1 MEEYLVKF
9 VALANDIIWSPALI
23 YLCLGAGLFYSIL
36 TRFVQV
42 RLFKEMLRLLFKG
55 KPDNAG
61 ISSFQAL
68 AVSLAGRVGMGN
80 IAGVAAAIGFGGPG
94 AVFWMWI
101 VAFLGASTAYV
112 ESTLGQIYKE
122 RDVVTGEYR
131 GGPAYYFER
140 ALGQK
145 WYGILFAVAS
155 IIACGVFLPG
165 VQANGVINAVAQVA
179 GEGSAMN
186 FMGIDTGSTRLIA
199 LGLILVVLGFI
210 IFGGIK
216 RIATFTEYAVPFMAV
231 GYIVLALLIM
241 FTNFSMIPK
250 VFGMIVGDA
259 FTAQAGFG
267 AAIGWGVKRGIY
279 SNEAGQGTG
288 PHAAAAAAVDHPA
301 QQGLVQAFSVYVDTL
316 LVCSA
321 TAFMILSTGMYNI
334 QGTLADG
341 QFIVQNVAADI
352 EINSPSFTQMAME
365 SVYGTFGNTFIAI
378 AVFFFAF
385 TTILA
390 YYYIAEVN
398 ISYLTRSMGR
408 GASKAGQF
416 VVKLVIMFMVAYG
429 ALNSSGYIWGL
440 GDVGVGLMA
449 WLNIVGIIIIFFVAR
464 PAIDILRDYEAQLK
478 AGGGTTYKR
487 FVFDPKKFGI
497 KNATYWEE
505 RHLEEQALLKEDPL
519 SKEPK

>member
-1 MEEYLVKF
+1 MEGLVNL
-9 VALANDIIWSPALI
+9 VNGIIWSPALV
-23 YLCLGAGLFYSIL
+23 YLCLGAGLFYSIM

-42 RLFKEMLRLLFKG
+42 RLFSEMISLLFKG
-55 KPDNAG
+55 KSSAQG

-94 AVFWMWI
+94 AVFWMWV

-112 ESTLGQIYKE
+112 ESTLAQIYKE
-122 RDVVTGEYR
+122 KDVVTGEYR

-140 ALGQK
+140 ALGQR

-155 IIACGVFLPG
+155 ILACGMFLPG
-165 VQANGVINAVAQVA
+165 VQANGVINAFAQVM
-179 GEGSAMN
+179 GEGTIMN
-186 FMGIDTGSTRLIA
+186 LGGLEVGSMRLVA
-199 LGLILVVLGFI
+199 LGIILVVLAII

-216 RIATFTEYAVPFMAV
+216 RIATFTEYAVPFMAL
-231 GYIVLALLIM
+231 GYIGLALVIM
-241 FTNFSMIPK
+241 FTNYEMIPE
-250 VFGMIVGDA
+250 VFGLIIGDA

-288 PHAAAAAAVDHPA
+288 PHAAGAAEVEHPS

-321 TAFMILSTGMYNI
+321 TAFMILTMGTYNI
-334 QGTLADG
+334 QGTLPEG
-341 QFIVQNVAADI
+341 QYIVQNVAAGV
-352 EINSPSFTQMAME
+352 EINSPAFTQMAME
-365 SVYGTFGNTFIAI
+365 SVYGQFGNTFIAI

-398 ISYLTRSMGR
+398 VAYLTRFISR
-408 GASKAGQF
+408 GANKTGLF
-416 VVKLVIMFMVAYG
+416 LVKILIMLMVAYG
-429 ALNSSGYIWGL
+429 GLNSAGYIWAI
-440 GDVGVGLMA
+440 GDIGVGLMA
-449 WLNIVGIIIIFFVAR
+449 WLNIVGILVIFFVAR
-464 PAIDILRDYEAQLK
+464 PTLTMLKDYEAQRK
-478 AGGGTTYKR
+478 AGVKHYT
-487 FVFDPKKFGI
+487 FDPAKFGI
-497 KNATYWEE
+497 KNAPYWEE
-505 RHLEEQALLKEDPL
+505 RHLKQQQRMAAQDPL
-519 SKEPK
+519 HKERL

>member
-1 MEEYLVKF
+1 MEGIVS
-9 VALANDIIWSPALI
+9 ALNNIIWSPALI
-23 YLCLGAGLFYSIL
+23 YLCLGAGLFYSIM
-36 TRFVQV
+36 TRFVQL
-42 RLFKEMLRLLFKG
+42 RLFKEMLRLLFRG
-55 KPDNAG
+55 KPDNDG

-94 AVFWMWI
+94 AVFWMWV

-122 RDVVTGEYR
+122 RDVLTGEYR

-145 WYGILFAVAS
+145 WYGILFAISS

-165 VQANGVINAVAQVA
+165 VQANGVVNAVAQVA
-179 GEGSAMN
+179 GEGSIVN
-186 FMGIDTGSTRLIA
+186 FMGMEVGSVRLIA
-199 LGLILVVLGFI
+199 LGIILVVLGFI

-216 RIATFTEYAVPFMAV
+216 RIANFAEYAVPFMAL
-231 GYIVLALLIM
+231 GYIILAVLIM
-241 FTNFSMIPK
+241 FTNFSKVPE
-250 VFGMIVGDA
+250 VFGMIIGDA

-267 AAIGWGVKRGIY
+267 AAIGWGVKRGVY

-288 PHAAAAAAVDHPA
+288 PHAAAAAAVDHPS

-316 LVCSA
+316 FVCSA

-334 QGTLADG
+334 QGNLPDG
-341 QFIVQNVAADI
+341 QFIVQNVPADTAI
-352 EINSPSFTQMAME
+352 SSPSFTQMAMQ
-365 SVYGTFGNTFIAI
+365 SVYGTFGDSFIAI

-398 ISYLTRSMGR
+398 ISYLTRFMGK
-408 GASKAGQF
+408 GVSKTGLF
-416 VVKLVIMFMVAYG
+416 VVKVVIMFMVAYG
-429 ALNSSGYIWGL
+429 ALNTSGYIWGL

-449 WLNIVGIIIIFFVAR
+449 WLNIIGIIIIFFVAK
-464 PAIDILRDYEAQLK
+464 PTLTMLKDYEAQLK
-478 AGGGTTYKR
+478 AGGGTSAKR
-487 FVFDPKKFGI
+487 FVFDPRKFGI

-505 RHLEEQALLKEDPL
+505 RYEKNVEENRKNDLK
-519 SKEPK
+519 

>member
-1 MEEYLVKF
+1 MSLADLVNF
-9 VALANDIIWSPALI
+9 FNGIIWSPALI

-42 RLFKEMLRLLFKG
+42 RLFGEMIRLLFSG
-55 KPDNAG
+55 KSSSQG

-94 AVFWMWI
+94 AVFWMWV
-101 VAFLGASTAYV
+101 VAFLGASTAYT
-112 ESTLGQIYKE
+112 ESTLAQIYKE
-122 RDVVTGEYR
+122 KDIVTGEYR

-145 WYGILFAVAS
+145 WYGVLFAIAS
-155 IIACGVFLPG
+155 IIACGIFLPG
-165 VQANGVINAVAQVA
+165 VQANGVVNAAAQVL
-179 GEGSAMN
+179 GEGSMIN
-186 FMGIDTGSTRLIA
+186 ILGTDVGVIRLAA
-199 LGLILVVLGFI
+199 LGGILLVLAVI

-216 RIATFTEYAVPFMAV
+216 RIAHFTEFVVPFMAV
-231 GYIVLALLIM
+231 GYIILSLIIM
-241 FTNFSMIPK
+241 FSNLSMVPE
-250 VFGMIVGDA
+250 VFGMIIGDA

-267 AAIGWGVKRGIY
+267 AAIGWGVKRGVY

-288 PHAAAAAAVDHPA
+288 PHAAAAAEVEHPA

-334 QGTLADG
+334 RGTLPEG
-341 QFIVQNVAADI
+341 EFIVQNIDKTT
-352 EINSPSFTQMAME
+352 EINSPAFTQMAME
-365 SVYGTFGNTFIAI
+365 SVYGTFGDTFIAV

-398 ISYLTRSMGR
+398 VNYLTRKMGR
-408 GASKAGQF
+408 GAHDIGILL
-416 VVKLVIMFMVAYG
+416 VKILIMAMVAYG
-429 ALNSSGYIWGL
+429 GINTAGYIWGI

-449 WLNIVGIIIIFFVAR
+449 WLNIVGIIIVFFIAR
-464 PAIDILRDYEAQLK
+464 PAIEALKDYEAQRK
-478 AGGGTTYKR
+478 AGVKHYT
-487 FVFDPKKFGI
+487 FDPAKFGI
-497 KNATYWEE
+497 KDAPYWEE
-505 RHLEEQALLKEDPL
+505 RHRESLKTKRDDIR
-519 SKEPK
+519 

>member
-1 MEEYLVKF
+1 MEGIVS
-9 VALANDIIWSPALI
+9 ALNDIIWSPALI
-23 YLCLGAGLFYSIL
+23 YLCLGAGLFYSIM
-36 TRFVQV
+36 TRFVQI
-42 RLFKEMLRLLFKG
+42 RLFKEMIRLLFKG
-55 KPDNAG
+55 KPDNDG

-68 AVSLAGRVGMGN
+68 AVALAGRVGMGN

-122 RDVVTGEYR
+122 RDVITGEYR

-145 WYGILFAVAS
+145 WYGILFAISS
-155 IIACGVFLPG
+155 IIACGIFLPG
-165 VQANGVINAVAQVA
+165 VQANGVVNAVAQVT
-179 GEGSAMN
+179 GEGTMMN
-186 FMGIDTGSTRLIA
+186 FMGMDVGSSRLIA
-199 LGLILVVLGFI
+199 LAIILLVLGFI

-216 RIATFTEYAVPFMAV
+216 RIANFTEYAVPFMAV
-231 GYIVLALLIM
+231 GYIALAILIM
-241 FTNFSMIPK
+241 FTNFSKVPE
-250 VFGMIVGDA
+250 VFGMIIGDA
-259 FTAQAGFG
+259 FSAQAGFG

-288 PHAAAAAAVDHPA
+288 PHAAAAASVDHPS

-334 QGTLADG
+334 QGTLEDG

-365 SVYGTFGNTFIAI
+365 SVYGTFGDSFIAI

-398 ISYLTRSMGR
+398 ISYLTRSMGK
-408 GASKAGQF
+408 GASKTGLF
-416 VVKLVIMFMVAYG
+416 LVKVVIMIMVAYG

-449 WLNIVGIIIIFFVAR
+449 WLNIVGIIIIFFVAK
-464 PAIDILRDYEAQLK
+464 PTLTMLKDYEAQLK
-478 AGGGTTYKR
+478 AGGGTSDKR

-505 RHLEEQALLKEDPL
+505 RYKQTVESNRKNDLK
-519 SKEPK
+519 

>member
-1 MEEYLVKF
+1 MEGIVS
-9 VALANDIIWSPALI
+9 ALNSVIWSPALI
-23 YLCLGAGLFYSIL
+23 YLCLGAGLFYSIM
-36 TRFVQV
+36 TRFVQI

-55 KPDNAG
+55 KPDNDG

-68 AVSLAGRVGMGN
+68 AVALAGRVGMGN

-122 RDVVTGEYR
+122 RDVITGEYR

-145 WYGILFAVAS
+145 WYGILFAISS
-155 IIACGVFLPG
+155 IIACGIFLPG
-165 VQANGVINAVAQVA
+165 VQANGVVNAVAQVT
-179 GEGSAMN
+179 GEGTLMN
-186 FMGIDTGSTRLIA
+186 FMGMDVGSSRLIA
-199 LGLILVVLGFI
+199 LAIILLVLGFI

-216 RIATFTEYAVPFMAV
+216 RIANFAEYAVPFMAV
-231 GYIVLALLIM
+231 GYIVLAILIM
-241 FTNFSMIPK
+241 FTNFSKVPE
-250 VFGMIVGDA
+250 VFGMIIGDA

-288 PHAAAAAAVDHPA
+288 PHAAAAAAVDHPS

-334 QGTLADG
+334 QGTLPDG

-365 SVYGTFGNTFIAI
+365 SVYGTFGDSFIAI

-398 ISYLTRSMGR
+398 ISYLTRSMGK
-408 GASKAGQF
+408 GASKTGTF
-416 VVKLVIMFMVAYG
+416 LVKVVIMIMVAYG

-449 WLNIVGIIIIFFVAR
+449 WLNIVGIIVIFFVAK
-464 PAIDILRDYEAQLK
+464 PTLTMLKDYEAQLK
-478 AGGGTTYKR
+478 AGGGTSEKR

-505 RHLEEQALLKEDPL
+505 RYKQNVESNRKNDLK
-519 SKEPK
+519 

>member
-1 MEEYLVKF
+1 MTLPDF
-9 VALANDIIWSPALI
+9 VDMANGFIWSNWLVG
-23 YLCLGAGLFYSIL
+23 LCLAAGLFYSIM

-55 KPDNAG
+55 KPDNDG

-145 WYGILFAVAS
+145 WYGILFAISAIV
-155 IIACGVFLPG
+155 ACGVFLPG
-165 VQANGVINAVAQVA
+165 VQANGVINAVAQVT
-179 GEGSAMN
+179 GEGTMMN
-186 FMGIDTGSTRLIA
+186 FMGMDVGSSRLIA
-199 LGLILVVLGFI
+199 LAIILIVLGFI

-216 RIATFTEYAVPFMAV
+216 RIAQFTEYAVPFMAV

-241 FTNFSMIPK
+241 VTNIGKVPE
-250 VFGMIVGDA
+250 VFGMIISDA

-288 PHAAAAAAVDHPA
+288 PHAASAAAVDHPS

-334 QGTLADG
+334 QGTLEDG
-341 QFIVQNVAADI
+341 QFIVQNVAADV

-365 SVYGTFGNTFIAI
+365 SVYGTFGDSFIAV

-408 GASKAGQF
+408 GATKTGTF
-416 VVKLVIMFMVAYG
+416 LVKVVIMFMVAYG

-440 GDVGVGLMA
+440 GDIGVGLMA

-464 PAIDILRDYEAQLK
+464 PAIDMLKDYEAQLK
-478 AGGGTTYKR
+478 AGGGTTAKR

-505 RHLEEQALLKEDPL
+505 RHEAAEAAKRKDI
-519 SKEPK
+519 K

>member
-1 MEEYLVKF
+1 MEGIVS
-9 VALANDIIWSPALI
+9 ALNNIIWSPALI
-23 YLCLGAGLFYSIL
+23 YLCLGAGLFYSIM
-36 TRFVQV
+36 TRFVQL
-42 RLFKEMLRLLFKG
+42 RLFKEMLRLLFRG
-55 KPDNAG
+55 KPDNDG

-94 AVFWMWI
+94 AVFWMWV

-122 RDVVTGEYR
+122 RDVLTGEYR

-145 WYGILFAVAS
+145 WYGILFAISS

-165 VQANGVINAVAQVA
+165 VQANGVVNAVAQVA
-179 GEGSAMN
+179 GEGSIVN
-186 FMGIDTGSTRLIA
+186 FMGMEVGSVRLIA
-199 LGLILVVLGFI
+199 LGIILVVLGFI

-216 RIATFTEYAVPFMAV
+216 RIANFAEYAVPFMAL
-231 GYIVLALLIM
+231 GYIILAVLIM
-241 FTNFSMIPK
+241 FTNFSKVPE
-250 VFGMIVGDA
+250 VFGMIIGDA

-267 AAIGWGVKRGIY
+267 AAIGWGVKRGVY

-288 PHAAAAAAVDHPA
+288 PHAAAAAAVDHPS

-316 LVCSA
+316 FVCSA

-334 QGTLADG
+334 QGNLPDG
-341 QFIVQNVAADI
+341 QFIVQNVPADTAI
-352 EINSPSFTQMAME
+352 SSPSFTQMAME
-365 SVYGTFGNTFIAI
+365 SVYGTFGDSFIAI

-398 ISYLTRSMGR
+398 ISYLTRFMGK
-408 GASKAGQF
+408 GASKTGLF
-416 VVKLVIMFMVAYG
+416 VVKVVIMFMVAYG
-429 ALNSSGYIWGL
+429 ALNTSGYIWGL

-449 WLNIVGIIIIFFVAR
+449 WLNIIGIIIIFFVAK
-464 PAIDILRDYEAQLK
+464 PTLTMLKDYEAQLK
-478 AGGGTTYKR
+478 AGGGTSAKR
-487 FVFDPKKFGI
+487 FVFDPRKFGI

-505 RHLEEQALLKEDPL
+505 RYEKNVEENRKNDLK
-519 SKEPK
+519 

>member
-1 MEEYLVKF
+1 MEGIVS
-9 VALANDIIWSPALI
+9 ALNNIIWSPALI
-23 YLCLGAGLFYSIL
+23 YLCLGAGLFYSIM
-36 TRFVQV
+36 TRFVQL
-42 RLFKEMLRLLFKG
+42 RLFKEMLRLLFRG
-55 KPDNAG
+55 KPDNDG

-94 AVFWMWI
+94 AVFWMWV

-122 RDVVTGEYR
+122 RDVLTGEYR

-145 WYGILFAVAS
+145 WYGILFAISS

-165 VQANGVINAVAQVA
+165 VQANGVVNAVAQVA
-179 GEGSAMN
+179 GEGSIVN
-186 FMGIDTGSTRLIA
+186 FMGMEVGSVRLIA
-199 LGLILVVLGFI
+199 LGIILVVLGFI

-216 RIATFTEYAVPFMAV
+216 RIANFAEYAVPFMAL
-231 GYIVLALLIM
+231 GYIILAVLIM
-241 FTNFSMIPK
+241 FTNFSKVPEVFSMI
-250 VFGMIVGDA
+250 IGDA

-267 AAIGWGVKRGIY
+267 AAIGWGVKRGVY

-288 PHAAAAAAVDHPA
+288 PHAAAAAAVDHPS

-316 LVCSA
+316 FVCSA

-334 QGTLADG
+334 QGNLPDG
-341 QFIVQNVAADI
+341 QFIVQNVPADTAI
-352 EINSPSFTQMAME
+352 SSPSFTQMAME
-365 SVYGTFGNTFIAI
+365 SVYGTFGDSFIAI

-398 ISYLTRSMGR
+398 ISYLTRFMGK
-408 GASKAGQF
+408 GASKTGLF
-416 VVKLVIMFMVAYG
+416 VVKVVIMFMVAYG
-429 ALNSSGYIWGL
+429 ALNTSGYIWGL

-449 WLNIVGIIIIFFVAR
+449 WLNIIGIIIIFFVAK
-464 PAIDILRDYEAQLK
+464 PTLTMLKDYEAQLK
-478 AGGGTTYKR
+478 AGGGTSAKR

-505 RHLEEQALLKEDPL
+505 RYEKNVEENRKNDLK
-519 SKEPK
+519 

>member
-1 MEEYLVKF
+1 MEGLVN
-9 VALANDIIWSPALI
+9 LANTIIWSPALI

-42 RLFKEMLRLLFKG
+42 RLFGEMIRLLFKG
-55 KPDNAG
+55 KPSNDG

-94 AVFWMWI
+94 AVFWMWV

-155 IIACGVFLPG
+155 IISCGIFLPG
-165 VQANGVINAVAQVA
+165 VQANGVINAIAQVA
-179 GEGSAMN
+179 GEGSFIN
-186 FMGIDTGSTRLIA
+186 LMGMETGMTRVIA
-199 LGLILVVLGFI
+199 LVVILVVLGFI

-216 RIATFTEYAVPFMAV
+216 RIATFTEYAVPFMAL
-231 GYIVLALLIM
+231 GYIALALLIM
-241 FTNFSMIPK
+241 FANFSSIPQ
-250 VFGMIVGDA
+250 VFGAIIGDA

-288 PHAAAAAAVDHPA
+288 PHAAAAAEVDHPA

-334 QGTLADG
+334 QGTLPDG
-341 QFIVQNVAADI
+341 QFIVQNVAATV

-365 SVYGTFGNTFIAI
+365 SVYGTFGNVFIAI

-398 ISYLTRSMGR
+398 ISYLTRSMGK

-416 VVKLVIMFMVAYG
+416 VVKLIIMFMVAYG
-429 ALNSSGYIWGL
+429 GLNSAGYIWGL

-449 WLNIVGIIIIFFVAR
+449 WLNIVGILVIFFVAR

-478 AGGGTTYKR
+478 AGGGTTAKR

-505 RHLEEQALLKEDPL
+505 RHAAEVALQKNETVYREDP
-519 SKEPK
+519 KV

>member
-1 MEEYLVKF
+1 MEGIVS
-9 VALANDIIWSPALI
+9 ALNSVIWSPALI
-23 YLCLGAGLFYSIL
+23 YLCLGAGLFYSIM
-36 TRFVQV
+36 TRFVQI

-55 KPDNAG
+55 KPDNDG

-68 AVSLAGRVGMGN
+68 AVALAGRVGMGN

-122 RDVVTGEYR
+122 RDVITGEYR

-145 WYGILFAVAS
+145 WYGILFAISS
-155 IIACGVFLPG
+155 IIACGIFLPG
-165 VQANGVINAVAQVA
+165 VQANGVVNAVAQVT
-179 GEGSAMN
+179 GEGTMMN
-186 FMGIDTGSTRLIA
+186 FMGMDVGSSRLIA
-199 LGLILVVLGFI
+199 LAIILLVLGFI

-216 RIATFTEYAVPFMAV
+216 RIANFAEYAVPFMAV
-231 GYIVLALLIM
+231 GYIVLAILIM
-241 FTNFSMIPK
+241 FTNFSKVPE
-250 VFGMIVGDA
+250 VFGMIIGDA

-288 PHAAAAAAVDHPA
+288 PHAAAAAAVDHPS

-334 QGTLADG
+334 QGTLPDG

-365 SVYGTFGNTFIAI
+365 SVYGTFGDSFIAI

-398 ISYLTRSMGR
+398 ISYLTRSMGK
-408 GASKAGQF
+408 GVSKTGTF
-416 VVKLVIMFMVAYG
+416 LVKVVIMIMVAYG

-449 WLNIVGIIIIFFVAR
+449 WLNIVGIIVIFFVAK
-464 PAIDILRDYEAQLK
+464 PTLTMLKDYEAQLK
-478 AGGGTTYKR
+478 AGGGTSEKR

-505 RHLEEQALLKEDPL
+505 RYKQTVESNRKNDLK
-519 SKEPK
+519 

>member
-1 MEEYLVKF
+1 MEGLVNL
-9 VALANDIIWSPALI
+9 VNGIIWSPALI
-23 YLCLGAGLFYSIL
+23 YLCLGAGLFYSIM

-42 RLFKEMLRLLFKG
+42 RLFGEMIKLLFSG
-55 KPDNAG
+55 KSSDQG

-112 ESTLGQIYKE
+112 ESTLAQIYKE
-122 RDVVTGEYR
+122 KDVVTGEYR

-140 ALGQK
+140 ALGQR
-145 WYGILFAVAS
+145 WYGIVFAVAS
-155 IIACGVFLPG
+155 IFACGMFLPG
-165 VQANGVINAVAQVA
+165 VQANGVISAFAQVM
-179 GEGSAMN
+179 GEGSMMN
-186 FMGIDTGSTRLIA
+186 VAGLEVGSMRLLA
-199 LGLILVVLGFI
+199 LAIILVVLGII

-216 RIATFTEYAVPFMAV
+216 RIATFTEFAVPFMAI
-231 GYIVLALLIM
+231 GYIGLALVIM
-241 FTNFSMIPK
+241 FTNYEMIPQ
-250 VFGMIVGDA
+250 VFGTIVGDA

-288 PHAAAAAAVDHPA
+288 PHAAAAAEVEHPA

-321 TAFMILSTGMYNI
+321 TAFMIITMGTYNI
-334 QGTLADG
+334 QGTLPDG
-341 QFIVQNVAADI
+341 QFIVQNVAATT
-352 EINSPSFTQMAME
+352 EINSPAFTQMAME
-365 SVYGTFGNTFIAI
+365 SVYGVYGNTFIAV

-398 ISYLTRSMGR
+398 VAYLTRFISR
-408 GASKAGQF
+408 GAHKKGVF
-416 VVKLVIMFMVAYG
+416 LVKILIMAMVAYG
-429 ALNSSGYIWGL
+429 GLNSAGYIWAI
-440 GDVGVGLMA
+440 GDIGVGLMA
-449 WLNIVGIIIIFFVAR
+449 WLNIVGILVIFFVAK
-464 PAIDILRDYEAQLK
+464 PTLTILKDYEAQRK
-478 AGGGTTYKR
+478 AGVKKYT
-487 FVFDPKKFGI
+487 FDPAKFGI
-497 KNATYWEE
+497 KNAPYWEE
-505 RHLEEQALLKEDPL
+505 RHLREEAALKHDSLN
-519 SKEPK
+519 KEPKL

>member
-1 MEEYLVKF
+1 MEGIVS
-9 VALANDIIWSPALI
+9 ALNTIIWSPALI
-23 YLCLGAGLFYSIL
+23 YLCLGAGLFYSIM
-36 TRFVQV
+36 TRFVQI

-55 KPDNAG
+55 KPDNDG

-68 AVSLAGRVGMGN
+68 AVALAGRVGMGN

-122 RDVVTGEYR
+122 RDVITGEYR

-145 WYGILFAVAS
+145 WYGILFAISS
-155 IIACGVFLPG
+155 IIACGIFLPG
-165 VQANGVINAVAQVA
+165 VQANGVVNAVAQVT
-179 GEGSAMN
+179 GEGTMMN
-186 FMGIDTGSTRLIA
+186 FMSLDVGSNRLIA
-199 LGLILVVLGFI
+199 LAIILLVLGFI

-216 RIATFTEYAVPFMAV
+216 RIANFAEYAVPFMAV

-241 FTNFSMIPK
+241 FTNFSKVPE
-250 VFGMIVGDA
+250 VFGMIISDA

-288 PHAAAAAAVDHPA
+288 PHAASAAAVDHPS

-334 QGTLADG
+334 QGTLPDG
-341 QFIVQNVAADI
+341 QFIVQNVAADV

-365 SVYGTFGNTFIAI
+365 SVYGTFGDSFIAV

-398 ISYLTRSMGR
+398 ISYLTRSMGK
-408 GASKAGQF
+408 GASKTGLF
-416 VVKLVIMFMVAYG
+416 LVKVIIMLMVAYG

-449 WLNIVGIIIIFFVAR
+449 WLNIVGIIIIFFVAK
-464 PAIDILRDYEAQLK
+464 PTLTMLKDYEAQLK
-478 AGGGTTYKR
+478 AGGGTTAKR

-505 RHLEEQALLKEDPL
+505 RYKQNVEANRKNNVE
-519 SKEPK
+519 

>member
-1 MEEYLVKF
+1 MEGLVDL
-9 VALANDIIWSPALI
+9 VNGIIWSPALV
-23 YLCLGAGLFYSIL
+23 YLCLGAGLFYYIM

-42 RLFKEMLRLLFKG
+42 RLFGEMITLLFTG
-55 KPDNAG
+55 KSSAQG

-94 AVFWMWI
+94 AVFWMWV

-112 ESTLGQIYKE
+112 EATLAQIYKE
-122 RDVVTGEYR
+122 KDVITGEYR

-140 ALGQK
+140 ALGQR

-155 IIACGVFLPG
+155 ILACGMFLPG
-165 VQANGVINAVAQVA
+165 VQANGVISAFAQVM
-179 GEGSAMN
+179 GEGTPMN
-186 FMGIDTGSTRLIA
+186 IMGLEVGSMRLV
-199 LGLILVVLGFI
+199 GLAIILVILGTI

-216 RIATFTEYAVPFMAV
+216 RIATFTEYAVPFMAL
-231 GYIVLALLIM
+231 GYIGLALVIM
-241 FTNFSMIPK
+241 FTNYQMIPE
-250 VFGMIVGDA
+250 VFGLIISDA

-288 PHAAAAAAVDHPA
+288 PHAAAAAEVEHPS

-321 TAFMILSTGMYNI
+321 TAFMIITMGTYNI
-334 QGTLADG
+334 QGTLPEG
-341 QFIVQNVAADI
+341 QYIVQNVAAGV
-352 EINSPSFTQMAME
+352 EINSPAFTQMAME
-365 SVYGTFGNTFIAI
+365 TMYGQFGNIFIAV

-398 ISYLTRSMGR
+398 VAYLTRFISR
-408 GASKAGQF
+408 GANRTGLF
-416 VVKLVIMFMVAYG
+416 LVKILIMVMVAYG
-429 ALNSSGYIWGL
+429 GLNSAGYIWDI
-440 GDVGVGLMA
+440 GDIGVGLMA
-449 WLNIVGIIIIFFVAR
+449 WLNIVGILVIFIVAR
-464 PAIDILRDYEAQLK
+464 PTLTMLRDYEAQRK
-478 AGGGTTYKR
+478 AGVKHYT
-487 FVFDPKKFGI
+487 FDPAKFGI
-497 KNATYWEE
+497 KNAPYWEE
-505 RHLEEQALLKEDPL
+505 RHLKQQQRMAAQDPL
-519 SKEPK
+519 HKERL